1 MKRQKS
7 LLMYQDKM
15 LVNFD
20 LVSKKWDKL
29 LAYGLSYEAI
39 NITLEK
45 CKMLNSELT
54 IRLTSDKEMASL
66 NKKWRNK
73 NKTTNVLAFPNN
85 YSISLDKKL
94 TYIGDILV
102 SYGEVKRESINRNIS
117 FIDHLVHLI
126 VHGVLHL
133 CGYNHISDSDEKIM
147 ISYEKLILAKVGI
160 KDPYIKYN

>member
-1 MKRQKS
+1 MH
-7 LLMYQDKM
+7 QDKI

-20 LVSKKWDKL
+20 LVNKKWDKL
-29 LAYGLSYEAI
+29 LAYGISYEAI
-39 NITLEK
+39 NITLKK

-54 IRLTSDKEMASL
+54 IRLTGDKEMLSL

-85 YSISLDKKL
+85 HSMSLDKKL
-94 TYIGDILV
+94 IHIGDILI
-102 SYGEVKRESINRNIS
+102 SYGEVKRESINRKIS

-133 CGYNHISDSDEKIM
+133 CGYNHIINSDEKIM
-147 ISYEKLILAKVGI
+147 ISYEKIILAKVGI

>member
-1 MKRQKS
+1 
-7 LLMYQDKM
+7 MYQDKI
-15 LVNFD
+15 LVNFE
-20 LVSKKWDKL
+20 LASKKWDKL

-39 NITLEK
+39 NITLKK
-45 CKMLNSELT
+45 CKKLNSELT
-54 IRLTSDKEMASL
+54 IRLTDDKEMLSL

-94 TYIGDILV
+94 IHIGDILI
-102 SYGEVKRESINRNIS
+102 SYGEVKRESINRKIS

-133 CGYNHISDSDEKIM
+133 CGYNHISNSDEKTM
-147 ISYEKLILAKVGI
+147 ISYEKIILAKVGI